1 MYIGLP
7 GRFTQDALPTFLLS
21 NSFLPLL
28 RARFDGLQF
37 KQIEHG
43 LVLCID
49 CLPPDGPLSAEIKRP
64 RKVKNTRI
72 RDQTGALVYLP
83 TLHSASIPVDHAGM
97 LRCKTRR
104 DVAVFLSA
112 ELRRQAPLLFCKLP
126 NFDWHAFCCHF
137 EAVALQVPDTISG
150 ET

>member
-7 GRFTQDALPTFLLS
+7 GRLSQDALPTFLLS
-21 NSFLPLL
+21 NSFLQLL
-28 RARFDGLQF
+28 RAHFDGLQF

-49 CLPPDGPLSAEIKRP
+49 CLPPNGSLSAEIKRP
-64 RKVKNTRI
+64 RKVRDTRI
-72 RDQTGALVYLP
+72 KDQTGALVHLP
-83 TLHSASIPVDHAGM
+83 TLHSASIPVDHAEM
-97 LRCKTRR
+97 LRCKTPK

-112 ELRRQAPLLFCKLP
+112 ELRRHAPLLFCKLP
-126 NFDWHAFCCHF
+126 NFDWHTFCYHF
-137 EAVALQVPDTISG
+137 EAVALQVPDTTSA